1 MCSNQK
7 YPFTKID
14 TMYHMYHAFNSLT
27 ENESG
32 HHKNQCSNS
41 GVFSNLF
48 GKKRLK
54 CMHRHH
60 ELIP

>member
-7 YPFTKID
+7 YLFTKID

-32 HHKNQCSNS
+32 HHKINAVIV
-41 GVFSNLF
+41 GFFSNLF
-48 GKKRLK
+48 GKKK
-54 CMHRHH
+54 IKVHRHH

>member
-7 YPFTKID
+7 YLFTKID

-32 HHKNQCSNS
+32 HHKINAVIV
-41 GVFSNLF
+41 VFFLICLE
-48 GKKRLK
+48 KKRLK
-54 CMHRHH
+54 CIGIMN
-60 ELIP
+60 